1 MTNEPLDMIVKRRNE
16 IAAAISDY
24 TTKID
29 DLRKE
34 LPDLDVAERVLK
46 RLSPSADE
54 GPITT
59 VFMTLGAQL
68 AEKDANK
75 IKPADIPT
83 MPEMIIEAIKNI
95 DHGHVG
101 LMPADVVKYIAHTYW
116 SGVRPELV
124 GPIMWRMAKEGRLS
138 KVGSRYS
145 LPGEIDPA
153 RSKSAEA
160 GEQGHYSGPVQAGS
174 GDGT

>member
-1 MTNEPLDMIVKRRNE
+1 
-16 IAAAISDY
+16 
-24 TTKID
+24 
-29 DLRKE
+29 
-34 LPDLDVAERVLK
+34 
-46 RLSPSADE
+46 
-54 GPITT
+54 
-59 VFMTLGAQL
+59 
-68 AEKDANK
+68 
-75 IKPADIPT
+75 

-174 GDGT
+174 GGGT